1 MASINTEL
9 NNMENI
15 KTEKSKDKPNIDRTA
30 LANQGI
36 PERQGEAFAEV
47 AQQQNCIILS
57 RVPGPSCL
65 DLLEAGYDAKS
76 FHIKGKSCNWGPM
89 AGFVCLDP
97 LLNKNGIDKAASN
110 AKEHKKSLTNL
121 YEGKT
126 ASCTPIQI
134 EQQHLDN
141 LINSQAIE
149 VSTDGADCLLGTA
162 NNGILN
168 FSFMLQ
174 KSGDLWGLYYC
185 LEEAYSTI
193 KKGFTP
199 DDLVTAFTTKLG
211 GKWEEEEK
219 PYYTEVAKKLLDTC
233 PETSWKTV
241 KNKRYAPILAMTN
254 PNIQY
259 PTGDYRNAI
268 TGDYDL
274 FAIWPLGTD
283 NTDKRVAG
291 MKKTTDD
298 KKIVSDESS
307 SAIGTTVG
315 NISERIYLIA
325 QMINSVIDQ
334 KYGKPQPNRV
344 YHSDEGGRPFV
355 KDLDLPVA
363 VFTPEFKEGYRGFI
377 VSTVEELSNYIKDY
391 AGKGYTIF
399 VNKGW
404 QDVLGKYVKPELL
417 AQSEKI

>member
-1 MASINTEL
+1 MAT
-9 NNMENI
+9 
-15 KTEKSKDKPNIDRTA
+15 IDTTS

-36 PERQGEAFAEV
+36 PKRQAEAFAQV
-47 AQQQNCIILS
+47 AQEQNCIILS
-57 RVPGPSCL
+57 RVPGSSCL

-89 AGFVCLDP
+89 VGFVCLDP
-97 LLNKNGIDKAASN
+97 LLNKNGINGATSN
-110 AKEHKKSLTNL
+110 AKEHKKSLTNP

-134 EQQHLDN
+134 EQKHLDN
-141 LINSQAIE
+141 LINSKAIE
-149 VSTDGADCLLGTA
+149 VSKEGADCLLGTA
-162 NNGILN
+162 KNGDLK

-174 KSGDLWGLYYC
+174 KNGDLWSLYYC

-199 DDLVTAFTTKLG
+199 EDLVTAFTTNLG
-211 GKWEEEEK
+211 GQLKEEDK
-219 PYYTEVAKKLLDTC
+219 PYYSAVAKKLLDTC
-233 PETSWKTV
+233 PEASWKTV

-259 PTGDYRNAI
+259 PTGDYHNAI

-274 FAIWPLGTD
+274 FAVWPFGKD
-283 NTDKRVAG
+283 DTDKRVAG
-291 MKKTTDD
+291 MKESTGDKT
-298 KKIVSDESS
+298 IVKAESS
-307 SAIGTTVG
+307 SAMIGKTVG

-325 QMINSVIDQ
+325 QLINSVINE

-355 KDLDLPVA
+355 NDLDLPVA
-363 VFTPEFKEGYRGFI
+363 VFTPGFKAGYTGFI
-377 VSTVEELSNYIKDY
+377 VSTVEELGARIQDY
-391 AGKGYTIF
+391 AAKGYTIF

-404 QDVLGKYVKPELL
+404 RDALAGHASRALL
-417 AQSEKI
+417 VDSEKI

>member
-1 MASINTEL
+1 MEKFNKMAT
-9 NNMENI
+9 
-15 KTEKSKDKPNIDRTA
+15 IDITA

-36 PERQGEAFAEV
+36 PQRQAEAFAQV

-97 LLNKNGIDKAASN
+97 LLNKNGIGGAASN
-110 AKEHKKSLTNL
+110 AKEHKKSLTSL

-134 EQQHLDN
+134 EQKHLDN
-141 LINSQAIE
+141 LIRNKAIE
-149 VSTDGADCLLGTA
+149 VSQAGADCWLGTA
-162 NNGILN
+162 QNEQKDHKKLK

-174 KSGDLWGLYYC
+174 KKGNLWSLYYC
-185 LEEAYSTI
+185 LEEAYNTS

-199 DDLVTAFTTKLG
+199 DDLVTAFTSKLG
-211 GKWEEEEK
+211 GQFKEEEK
-219 PYYTEVAKKLLDTC
+219 LGYKAVAKKLLDTC

-254 PNIQY
+254 PNLHY
-259 PTGDYRNAI
+259 PTGDYHNAI

-274 FAIWPLGTD
+274 FAVWPFGKD
-283 NTDKRVAG
+283 GTDKRVAG
-291 MKKTTDD
+291 MEKSTNNEI
-298 KKIVSDESS
+298 IVQAESG
-307 SAIGTTVG
+307 SAIGQTVG

-325 QMINSVIDQ
+325 QLINSVINE
-334 KYGKPQPNRV
+334 KYGKPQPIRV

-355 KDLDLPVA
+355 DTLDLPVA
-363 VFTPEFKEGYRGFI
+363 VFTPDFKAGHTGFI
-377 VSTVEELSNYIKDY
+377 VSEVPQLSKYIKDY
-391 AGKGYTIF
+391 AAKGYTIF

-404 QDVLGKYVKPELL
+404 RDALAKYVSPELL
-417 AQSEKI
+417 AESKQI